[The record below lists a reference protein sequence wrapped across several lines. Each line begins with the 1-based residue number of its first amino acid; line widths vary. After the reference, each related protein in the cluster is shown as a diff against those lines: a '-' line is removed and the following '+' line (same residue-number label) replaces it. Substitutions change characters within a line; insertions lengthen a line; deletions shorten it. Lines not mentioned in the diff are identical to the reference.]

1 MVNLD
6 YKEVYDQNWIR
17 ENLKNTQHELI
28 ILRQIIPWMEIVHHL
43 KQYYSEKKGRTGLNL
58 YMMVGILLL
67 GKIRVLSDEKTLDLV
82 LENEYARYFCH
93 VAPRDMI
100 LCDRTALVHFR
111 KRIGVEGVQF
121 IENAV
126 FSKLRKAGVI
136 ENDMALLDSSVLN
149 SNILYPNDVDLLKK
163 AIDQITMIFKK
174 EDWSIIWNQ
183 SEVKKHWKDFNLGKK
198 RIERFFLK
206 PSFLYLMTF
215 FLHLE
220 FFVFCMMRQKNILL
234 K

>member
-93 VAPRDMI
+93 VAI
-100 LCDRTALVHFR
+100 L
-111 KRIGVEGVQF
+111 KMNQ
-121 IENAV
+121 
-126 FSKLRKAGVI
+126 
-136 ENDMALLDSSVLN
+136 N
-149 SNILYPNDVDLLKK
+149 SINK
-163 AIDQITMIFKK
+163 Q
-174 EDWSIIWNQ
+174 WN
-183 SEVKKHWKDFNLGKK
+183 
-198 RIERFFLK
+198 
-206 PSFLYLMTF
+206 T
-215 FLHLE
+215 
-220 FFVFCMMRQKNILL
+220 
-234 K
+234 